1 MALLGNKYPAIEL
14 ANAVV
19 LISGAGRGIGRATA
33 ELFASKGARVA
44 VADIDRAAADQAAA
58 SIGSLATAYTL
69 DVRSRQSWD
78 KVVADLGRADILVNN
93 AGIMP
98 VASFLDETDDII
110 AATMDINVLGLVH
123 GMRAVVPSMIERG
136 SGHVVNVASLAG
148 KLPVPG
154 LAIYNASKFGAVGL
168 TQATRLEFA
177 RHGVSV
183 SGVLPSA
190 VRTGLTSG
198 IQLGHGMPTVDP
210 EDIAEAVLKT
220 CTTRKAEVPVPSY
233 LSVLDLGLAVAPEA
247 LLNLVRR
254 VIGDDRAV
262 NGIDHSAR
270 AEYEGRVQV
279 VSRGTALEDVDSARV
294 TEADDVG

>member
-1 MALLGNKYPAIEL
+1 MMAFLGNRYPTIEL
-14 ANAVV
+14 TNAVV

-44 VADIDRAAADQAAA
+44 VADVDRAAADEAAA
-58 SIGSLATAYTL
+58 SIGTSTTAYTL
-69 DVRSRQSWD
+69 DVRSRESWD
-78 KVVADLGRADILVNN
+78 KVLADLGRVDVLVNN

-98 VASFLDETDDII
+98 VASLLDETDDII

-123 GMRAVVPSMIERG
+123 GMRAVVPSMIERK
-136 SGHVVNVASLAG
+136 SGHVVNVSSLAG

-168 TQATRLEFA
+168 TQTARLEFA
-177 RHGVSV
+177 PHGVSV

-190 VRTGLTSG
+190 VRTGLSSG

-210 EDIAEAVLKT
+210 EDIAAAVLRT
-220 CTTRKAEVPVPSY
+220 CETRKAEVPVPGY
-233 LSVLDLGLAVAPEA
+233 LSVLDLGLAVAPER

-254 VIGDDRAV
+254 AVGDRRALNDV
-262 NGIDHSAR
+262 DHGAR
-270 AEYEGRVQV
+270 AEYERRVQS
-279 VSRGTALEDVDSARV
+279 VS
-294 TEADDVG
+294 TEKTVG